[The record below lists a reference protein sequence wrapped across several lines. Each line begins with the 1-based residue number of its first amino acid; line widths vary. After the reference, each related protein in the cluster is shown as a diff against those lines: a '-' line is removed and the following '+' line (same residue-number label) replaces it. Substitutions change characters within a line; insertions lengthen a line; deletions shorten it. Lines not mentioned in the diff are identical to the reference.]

1 LAKELAIPDNELRA
15 LDVLNRQAVKYL
27 LIGGLA
33 MRFYGASREVQDV
46 DLLTE
51 TSPINAER
59 LFRAIEKLVGHP
71 PVFSAE
77 DLARPRKKVNLR
89 SDGYDLDIL
98 TSVDGLEFDA
108 AYQNREAAVERSVVV
123 PVVSKEDL
131 LFIKR
136 CAAKDEKRRAK
147 ELADISF
154 LESG

>member
-1 LAKELAIPDNELRA
+1 MAKELAIPDNELRA
-15 LDVLNRQAVKYL
+15 LDVLNREAVKYL
-27 LIGGLA
+27 LIGSLA
-33 MRFYGASREVQDV
+33 MRFYGASREVRDV

-59 LFRAIEKLVGHP
+59 LLRAIEELVGHP
-71 PVFSAE
+71 LVFSAE
-77 DLARPRKKVNLR
+77 DLARSRKKVNLR
-89 SDGYDLDIL
+89 NDGYDLDIL

-108 AYQNREAAVERSVVV
+108 AYQNRETAVEGSVVV
-123 PVVSKEDL
+123 PVVSKDDL

-136 CAAKDEKRRAK
+136 RAAKDEKRCAK